1 MKRQIPYGVGN
12 YEKIVDGNYYYVDKT
27 AYIRELEKIANP
39 VFLRPRRF
47 GKTLW
52 CSTLECYYDINRKDQ
67 FEHLFGR
74 TAIGKNPTDRRNT
87 MLALRF
93 NFSVVDVTDTLE
105 GLEASFNRNVY
116 NAIGVFVAKYAAYA
130 DFSPAL
136 KCAGAVDMLATIL
149 SIAEQNHTPPL
160 CVLVDEYDN
169 FTNQLILSNRDT
181 HYYAVTGRDSFFKN
195 FFKTFKAGVEAQT
208 IGFIYITGVLP
219 ITIDDLT
226 SGYNIASIITLRPD
240 FISMLG
246 FTHDEMHT
254 YLDEIFADNGWD
266 EKLKTR
272 VYGELKDL
280 YDGYRLLP
288 AMSEGLFNST
298 VSNYYLN
305 ELVQLNGKI
314 PLETTDDN
322 IKTDK
327 NWIRRLVRRNPES
340 LKIIDL
346 LVSTGHVG
354 YNSDAF
360 VSRFNANEFFE
371 ARYLTVGF
379 YYLGILTFENDFMLT
394 FPNTTMKRIF
404 TEYYNDIAEI
414 RFGGDEQMDINETF
428 MAFLKNGDWSKVYAA
443 FAKYYLSLVPATAYD
458 KANENLFRTSFY
470 FYCARSL
477 ARYLLVTIEKVLP
490 SGKADF
496 VAIPRLES
504 SSREA
509 TVIEFKYYKN
519 EDAVKKGVLNWTTP
533 PTDVVEQVE
542 RYKKDLQVM
551 YPNYNFTSH
560 VIVVAGTK
568 GYKFF

>member
-12 YEKIVDGNYYYVDKT
+12 YEEIVNGNYYYVDKT
-27 AYIRELEKIANP
+27 AYIRELEKVKNP

-67 FEHLFGR
+67 FERLFGK
-74 TAIGKNPTDRRNT
+74 TDIGRNPTEKRNT
-87 MLALRF
+87 MLVLRF
-93 NFSVVDVTDTLE
+93 NFSVIDVTDTLE
-105 GLEASFNRNVY
+105 GLEASFNQNVH
-116 NAIGVFVAKYAAYA
+116 NAIGIFVANYAAYA
-130 DFSPAL
+130 DFSSAL
-136 KCAGAVDMLATIL
+136 NCTSAVNALATIL

-160 CVLVDEYDN
+160 CILIDEYDN
-169 FTNQLILSNRDT
+169 FTNQLILSNRDA

-195 FFKTFKAGVEAQT
+195 FFKTLKAGVESQT

-240 FISMLG
+240 FVSMLG
-246 FTHDEMHT
+246 FTSDEMRV
-254 YLDEIFADNGWD
+254 YLDEIFADNGWG
-266 EKLKTR
+266 EKLKAR
-272 VYGELKDL
+272 VYDELKDL

-288 AMSEGLFNST
+288 SVRKGLFNST

-305 ELVQLNGKI
+305 ELVQLNGEI

-340 LKIIDL
+340 LKIIDQ
-346 LVSTGHVG
+346 LVSTGHIG
-354 YNSDAF
+354 YNRDAF

-404 TEYYNDIAEI
+404 TEYYNEIAEI
-414 RFGGDEQMDINETF
+414 RFGVDEQMDINETF
-428 MAFLKNGDWSKVYAA
+428 MAFLGNGDWSQVYAA

-477 ARYLLVTIEKVLP
+477 APYLLVTIEKELP
-490 SGKADF
+490 SGRADF
-496 VAIPRLES
+496 VAIPRLDS
-504 SSREA
+504 SSTEA

-519 EDAVKKGVLNWTTP
+519 EEAARKGVLDWTEP
-533 PTDVVEQVE
+533 PADAVEQVE
-542 RYKKDLQVM
+542 KYRKDLQAIH
-551 YPNYNFTSH
+551 PNYNFSSH
-560 VIVVAGTK
+560 IVVVAGTK